1 MGFQIF
7 LEVPV
12 QNLVETP
19 EPGQW
24 RLVGGGEAVVEIH
37 QGIVHGHVLLQGQ
50 DQISQ
55 ETSIVKVLVGREF
68 TGGHDNDLSSLIVIP
83 TNLNNSMFSNVCKV
97 SLCLLLSVN
106 TWGHWRSNLTSN
118 LDLSGQLK
126 GEILV
131 YGPIRH
137 GRVDPSSVANNWSN
151 GCGRNLF
158 VKVIF
163 LFGFSLKKL
172 SIIELQL
179 RLIVMVS

>member
-1 MGFQIF
+1 MLQFK
-7 LEVPV
+7 
-12 QNLVETP
+12 NLHKNKINSSSWEVETLCLRS
-19 EPGQW
+19 W
-24 RLVGGGEAVVEIH
+24 INCY
-37 QGIVHGHVLLQGQ
+37 GIYAP
-50 DQISQ
+50 Q

-68 TGGHDNDLSSLIVIP
+68 TGGDDNDLSSLIVVP

-106 TWGHWRSNLTSN
+106 TGRHWRSDLTSN
-118 LDLSGQLK
+118 LDLSGQLE

-137 GRVDPSSVANNWSN
+137 GRVDTSTITNSWSN
-151 GCGRNLF
+151 CCGRNLF

-163 LFGFSLKKL
+163 FFGFPLKKL

-179 RLIVMVS
+179 RLIVMVSWQGWVGIFCIIDNSWNN